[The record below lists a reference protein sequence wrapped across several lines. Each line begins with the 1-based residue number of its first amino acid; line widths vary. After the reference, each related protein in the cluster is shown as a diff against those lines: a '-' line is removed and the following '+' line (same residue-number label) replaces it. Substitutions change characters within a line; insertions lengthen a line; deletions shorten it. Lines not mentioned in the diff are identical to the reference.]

1 MLGHTCYGVAER
13 ADIVRE
19 ENLLPLGLAENLS
32 VVKEI
37 PPDGLISYDDVELNE
52 DSFLLRLNC
61 FPISLNIFN
70 HNDHEFSG
78 L

>member
-13 ADIVRE
+13 ANIIRE
-19 ENLLPLGLAENLS
+19 ENLLSLGIAENLS

-37 PPDGLISYDDVELNE
+37 FPDGLISYDDVELV
-52 DSFLLRLNC
+52 SFLLRLNC
-61 FPISLNIFN
+61 FPISLNIFK